1 MKKEDLLKLWI
12 ISLNNKR
19 NISFNEDDSKSIIS
33 LSAITN
39 KEKDENIEK
48 EKEIIKER
56 IDWLKTLE
64 GINLENENFHEKE
77 WELNKLNEKIIQLQQ
92 SLCQSNIALN
102 NERRRIISFNS
113 EIDTFKSKFLFLFN
127 IYFYSKIKKWRKFAK
142 IGWNRKKSRN

>member
-1 MKKEDLLKLWI
+1 M
-12 ISLNNKR
+12 SSNLNNK
-19 NISFNEDDSKSIIS
+19 K
-33 LSAITN
+33 
-39 KEKDENIEK
+39 KEKNNKLIVDEDTKRLLEYYRLRM
-48 EKEIIKER
+48 EGIIKER

-113 EIDTFKSKFLFLFN
+113 EIDTFKSKYLFLFN
-127 IYFYSKIKKWRKFAK
+127 IYFYSKIKR
-142 IGWNRKKSRN
+142 